1 MKGLNV
7 SELLDSA
14 QRYMEYAIENM
25 REYTHLN
32 QNDVRAMEFKTQ
44 LIQDQ
49 ERLERLIHDRKEG

>member
-1 MKGLNV
+1 
-7 SELLDSA
+7 
-14 QRYMEYAIENM
+14 MEYAIENM